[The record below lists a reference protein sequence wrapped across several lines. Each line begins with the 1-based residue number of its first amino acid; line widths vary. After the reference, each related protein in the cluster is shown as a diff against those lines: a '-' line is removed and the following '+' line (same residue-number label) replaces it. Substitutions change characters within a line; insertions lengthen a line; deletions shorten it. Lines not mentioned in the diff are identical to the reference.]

1 MTWSKLS
8 DDYSD
13 DTWTLSDAAFRL
25 HTEGLVWSN
34 RKLLDCTIPKD
45 DLRRFAKTPEAVQEL
60 LEAGFWQDL
69 GTCYLISHHAQYQ
82 RSRAAVIA
90 QQEANQKNGSK
101 GGRPKGKPREQKTRS
116 VTDLRSD
123 GISGGFQ
130 TAASG
135 QDFPTHINT
144 GEKTQSV
151 SDPWSETETQR
162 DRPGIEGINPAENSK
177 AWTPEPVPAGVDQ
190 RTVDA
195 AWGLDFGSS
204 ELELALNTGRSC
216 SIHLDKLVLASCE
229 ECRGVWEARKVTRQA
244 VSS

>member
-34 RKLLDCTIPKD
+34 RKLLDCIIPKD

-82 RSRAAVIA
+82 RTRAAVIA
-90 QQEANQKNGSK
+90 QQEANQRNGSK
-101 GGRPKGKPREQKTRS
+101 GGRPKGKPREQKSQS
-116 VTDLRSD
+116 VTELQSD
-123 GISGGFQ
+123 GTTGGFQ

-144 GEKTQSV
+144 GDKTQSV
-151 SDPWSETETQR
+151 SDPWRETETKR
-162 DRPGIEGINPAENSK
+162 DRPGIEGITSPEISK
-177 AWTPEPVPAGVDQ
+177 VEDPWASVSDDQ
-190 RTVDA
+190 RARDQQ
-195 AWGLDFGSS
+195 WGLDLGSP
-204 ELELALNTGRSC
+204 EPQPEQTVPAAC
-216 SIHLDKLVLASCE
+216 SIHKDKWILASCA
-229 ECRGVWEARKVTRQA
+229 ECRDAYEARKLMLQA
-244 VSS
+244 VAS